1 MTDPIKHITLPES
14 LSKILSTIV
23 TEKKQLAEK
32 FKQLETKYND
42 LLTGV
47 LLSNDIV
54 LTDRIEIDENQ
65 KDIRVYSAENTEVEK
80 PKTAIKAEIT
90 NDKKKGTKSS

>member
-1 MTDPIKHITLPES
+1 MADPIKQITLPES

-23 TEKKQLAEK
+23 AEKKQLFEK
-32 FKQLETKYND
+32 FKQLEAKYND

-47 LLSNDIV
+47 LLSNDVV
-54 LTDRIEIDENQ
+54 LTDKIEIDENQ
-65 KDIRVYSAENTEVEK
+65 KDIRVYPAEEVEQ

>member
-1 MTDPIKHITLPES
+1 MADPIKQITLPES

-23 TEKKQLAEK
+23 AEKKQLFEK

-47 LLSNDIV
+47 LLSTDVV
-54 LTDRIEIDENQ
+54 LTDKIEIDENQ
-65 KDIRVYSAENTEVEK
+65 KDIRVYSAEEEVEK